1 MSDKRRDTTGLGSA
15 EHPAR
20 VNFLEDFSFY
30 LKISGCGGESP
41 AWPGHDW
48 RAVMFTP
55 ASRVKTYTV
64 SSIGGKLTNCADK
77 GGRILAVM
85 HRHGLSPGP
94 LMCLLTEWL
103 PDSGH
108 PGGLRRR
115 VTPLALGVELVEGAG
130 DCPTET
136 EVELTVPYSVVDA
149 YMTARAAGF
158 DGTAEEYYAGLGMLP
173 SLAALTSD
181 LEEGK
186 KAVAD
191 ALTLR
196 GYPTGAVDSMGS
208 MAAKIESMSYGA
220 ADFARLGYAEVPE
233 YIREQIQYGIDRM
246 AAWDDDSPSAAGF
259 FSGDKS
265 LVFCPPLDL
274 SRKTDISGLFRDC
287 SNLTTLPE
295 RLDIGQTTN
304 INMFLYGCAALRRV
318 PPLDAPLS
326 GFYQCFRNCRAL
338 RRVERL
344 NLENISEIHHLA
356 FENDTNLVY
365 LLAVNLGV
373 APAKGTFNL
382 SHLTNWGAGSEE
394 NRRSVVDS
402 LLTCSHDRVASGYEP
417 ATVTLSAVTKGLL
430 TPEEIAAITA
440 KGFTIA

>member
-1 MSDKRRDTTGLGSA
+1 MTRINYKSDFDFAMRLKDCTGKEIPFPECDWDAVFWTSSKANAYTASCKEGECVNCFIEETGGMHFVFDNHRLGIGTLKW
-15 EHPAR
+15 EPHFELPNDIYPDGIQDR
-20 VNFLEDFSFY
+20 FS
-30 LKISGCGGESP
+30 KEP
-41 AWPGHDW
+41 
-48 RAVMFTP
+48 
-55 ASRVKTYTV
+55 
-64 SSIGGKLTNCADK
+64 
-77 GGRILAVM
+77 
-85 HRHGLSPGP
+85 
-94 LMCLLTEWL
+94 
-103 PDSGH
+103 
-108 PGGLRRR
+108 
-115 VTPLALGVELVEGAG
+115 LGVELVEGAG

-136 EVELTVPYSVVDA
+136 EVELTVPYAVVDA

-173 SLAALTSD
+173 SLAALASD

-191 ALTLR
+191 ALTRR
-196 GYPTGAVDSMGS
+196 GYPTGAGDSMGS

-220 ADFARLGYAEVPE
+220 GDFARLGYAEVPE

-274 SRKTDISGLFRDC
+274 SRKTDISGLFKDC